1 MKLHAVFGFRDL
13 SQCSQFKNG
22 CREKLLIEICADV
35 SRSVNFHYE
44 TSEFSFSVNQ
54 IFFSIKKTSGLLKL
68 QVLGHSFRGLG
79 TQKMNFFYMKSQV
92 FDDSRTLG
100 IREFLQIRQSFNELM
115 DQESQVSEE
124 VCSFCGAED
133 SSLHFFLVCPALVR
147 PRAAL
152 LQVEQHPVLASC
164 SSSSVEQQPVLAT
177 CCSSSGR
184 TTACAGL
191 VRLFFMLNSLCWPRA
206 ALLQV

>member
-1 MKLHAVFGFRDL
+1 
-13 SQCSQFKNG
+13 
-22 CREKLLIEICADV
+22 
-35 SRSVNFHYE
+35 
-44 TSEFSFSVNQ
+44 
-54 IFFSIKKTSGLLKL
+54 
-68 QVLGHSFRGLG
+68 
-79 TQKMNFFYMKSQV
+79 MKSQV

-115 DQESQVSEE
+115 DQESWVSEE

-191 VRLFFMLNSLCWPRA
+191 VRLFFRLNNKQPVLASCSSSSSITTACAGLVR
-206 ALLQV
+206 LFFR

>member
-1 MKLHAVFGFRDL
+1 
-13 SQCSQFKNG
+13 
-22 CREKLLIEICADV
+22 
-35 SRSVNFHYE
+35 
-44 TSEFSFSVNQ
+44 
-54 IFFSIKKTSGLLKL
+54 
-68 QVLGHSFRGLG
+68 
-79 TQKMNFFYMKSQV
+79 MKSQV

-115 DQESQVSEE
+115 DQESRVSEE

-191 VRLFFMLNSLCWPRA
+191 VRLFFRLNNKQPVLASCSSSSSITTACAGLVRLFFRLNSRCWSRA
-206 ALLQV
+206 ALLQVEHPVPALSRCM